1 REGRNL
7 CIDIIQEIRSISG
20 VSGVHLMAYRQED
33 SVPEIID
40 RSGVLGGRVP
50 WYPGR
55 DPQRNPNRL
64 AS

>member
-1 REGRNL
+1 MVLDVLGQHVVLAKLADE
-7 CIDIIQEIRSISG
+7 D
-20 VSGVHLMAYRQED
+20 AYRQED

-40 RSGVLGGRVP
+40 RSGVLGGRIP

>member
-1 REGRNL
+1 MP
-7 CIDIIQEIRSISG
+7 G
-20 VSGVHLMAYRQED
+20 VSGMHVMAYRQED
-33 SVPEIID
+33 SVPEIVD
-40 RSGVLGGRVP
+40 RSGALGGRIP